1 MKYFDLHC
9 DTFLNLYEDKKGF
22 DDPQIMAPPS
32 LQSFDKYTQVAA
44 FWSAHSKSADECY
57 DTFLRAS
64 EYIKERRHLLP
75 DNFSYIPAVEG
86 GKLLGE
92 DITRVKRIAD
102 EGVRVFTLVWAGLC
116 PVGGAHGTDKG
127 LTKFGR
133 DVMYALFENGIVPDV
148 SHASDK
154 MFYEVAKI
162 CSEEKMPFIASHSN
176 ARKITPV
183 SRNLTDDMISYLISS
198 NSLIGINL
206 CPPFLS
212 DKGPATVDDI
222 AQHIKYFVDSG
233 ASDILA
239 FGCDFDGIDTTP
251 IGIEGIKDIEKL
263 YSLLLEKGFSKNLLD
278 SVFYSNAERFFDRL
292 NIKGFT
298 NKDI

>member
-1 MKYFDLHC
+1 MGQAGVPSPSYLLKKRDA
-9 DTFLNLYEDKKGF
+9 DNLATAYLQRKN
-22 DDPQIMAPPS
+22 QIES
-32 LQSFDKYTQVAA
+32 
-44 FWSAHSKSADECY
+44 
-57 DTFLRAS
+57 
-64 EYIKERRHLLP
+64 
-75 DNFSYIPAVEG
+75 
-86 GKLLGE
+86 E

-133 DVMYALFENGIVPDV
+133 EVMYALFENGMIPDL

-176 ARKITPV
+176 AREITNV
-183 SRNLTDDMISYLISS
+183 YRNLTDNMIARLITS

-212 DKGPATVDDI
+212 ANGTATVDDI
-222 AQHIKYFVDSG
+222 AAHIKHFVDLG
-233 ASDILA
+233 AADILA